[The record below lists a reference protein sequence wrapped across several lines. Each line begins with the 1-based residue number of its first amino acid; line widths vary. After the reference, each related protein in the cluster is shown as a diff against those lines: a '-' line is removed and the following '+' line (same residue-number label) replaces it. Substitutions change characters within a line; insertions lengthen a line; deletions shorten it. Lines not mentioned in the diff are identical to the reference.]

1 MDDVLIKQTFEEN
14 FYLDNKT
21 NIYSP
26 CYERCGNCSKEVEEI
41 NHKCDIF
48 AKDEEDNYIILFI
61 IILVNVLL
69 EEEKSNGIVLNRT
82 DILMSLS
89 KWLYIK

>member
-26 CYERCGNCSKEVEEI
+26 CYDRCGNCSKEVEEI
-41 NHKCDIF
+41 NHKCDTF
-48 AKDEEDNYIILFI
+48 AKDEEGNYIILFI
-61 IILVNVLL
+61 IILVNVLQ
-69 EEEKSNGIVLNRT
+69 KKKN
-82 DILMSLS
+82 LMEQF
-89 KWLYIK
+89 